1 MNWSETIRRVAAF
14 TEVAGYITFD
24 QFCKLIPSDVA
35 PQDIEGLME
44 ELKAKGIQ
52 IVEEPASAGSE
63 PSCSFCGKA
72 QPDVLQLIAGPRV
85 FICNE
90 CVQLCVG
97 IVATQNPD
105 WLEPHRQFLTTL
117 PLKPQE

>member
-1 MNWSETIRRVAAF
+1 MDWSETIRRVAAF
-14 TEVAGYITFD
+14 ADVAGYITFD
-24 QFCKLIPSDVA
+24 QFFKLIPSDVA

-44 ELKAKGIQ
+44 ELKAKGIE
-52 IVEEPASAGSE
+52 IVEDKASANSE
-63 PSCSFCGKA
+63 LTCSFCGKD
-72 QPDVLQLIAGPRV
+72 QSKVLQLIAGPSV

-117 PLKPQE
+117 PLKPKD